1 MFIRGINRRGPC
13 DFARGV
19 LRKRQPNRA
28 DTTALQTVRS
38 LELVYLQN
46 IDVDALFAV
55 PLEKM
60 QRGIQEIFWGAVS
73 EKSNRNDQPNTP
85 PSAEK
90 TPRTISS
97 RELMGGARLLIIRH
111 EREDYRLQVTATG
124 KLILTK

>member
-1 MFIRGINRRGPC
+1 MRF
-13 DFARGV
+13 
-19 LRKRQPNRA
+19 RKSVFCKRPPSRT

-60 QRGIQEIFWGAVS
+60 QRGIHEIFWGAVS
-73 EKSNRNDQPNTP
+73 EKSNRDDQPSTL

-90 TPRTISS
+90 TPRMISS

-111 EREDYRLQVTATG
+111 EQEDYRLQVTATG